1 MARKTTSCR
10 VASALQM
17 RGRGSRGGTIAT
29 TALIG
34 VLVRR
39 AYRIRVHP
47 AAGYLARAAPAGRQ
61 AKSQL
66 LALAL
71 PAISIWRARTMRLI
85 LWKVVA
91 ALWAVLGIGLLS
103 DAVANTIRWQSDPIY
118 TSVGLNWDWT
128 GGVAGALALFLGV
141 SLLAHG
147 VARWFKHL
155 VSGMFALYSLTYLAL
170 GDQGTVLYRIALP
183 VLVLILSVV
192 TSWQIYRGNT
202 SHSDS

>member
-1 MARKTTSCR
+1 
-10 VASALQM
+10 
-17 RGRGSRGGTIAT
+17 
-29 TALIG
+29 
-34 VLVRR
+34 
-39 AYRIRVHP
+39 
-47 AAGYLARAAPAGRQ
+47 
-61 AKSQL
+61 
-66 LALAL
+66 
-71 PAISIWRARTMRLI
+71 MRLI